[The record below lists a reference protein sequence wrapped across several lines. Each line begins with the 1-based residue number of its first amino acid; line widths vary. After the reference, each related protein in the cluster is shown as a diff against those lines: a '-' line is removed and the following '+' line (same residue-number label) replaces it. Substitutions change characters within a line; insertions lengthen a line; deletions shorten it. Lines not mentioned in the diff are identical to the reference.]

1 MRRLFEKAKKTR
13 SFLRV
18 FFKFSYVRLILPQIM
33 LKDEQVVFDFFRT
46 KQ

>member
-1 MRRLFEKAKKTR
+1 MRSLFEKAKKPEV
-13 SFLRV
+13 SFG
-18 FFKFSYVRLILPQIM
+18 FFLNINYVRLILPQIM